1 VFLATLRTFNECS
14 GALMRGCDGIG
25 GVPLPHDGIVVS
37 SSYDRLQPPLTV
49 VLVDDGGR
57 DVGLE

>member
-1 VFLATLRTFNECS
+1 
-14 GALMRGCDGIG
+14 MRGCDGIG